1 MNALSMTARGRTLTM
16 YFDTAAWLEVEES
29 FGSMEKLWAKVEA
42 DETPMKIQLQLAAIV
57 ANAGERKAGREPDI
71 TPEWLRD
78 NLSPKQ
84 ARKANTLAKMA
95 VSLGLKRETADDDDE
110 TGDIDVTAKELLK
123 KKPDQLPQENA

>member
-1 MNALSMTARGRTLTM
+1 MSVLSITAKGRTLTM
-16 YFDTAAWLEVEES
+16 YFDLAAWLEVEET
-29 FGSMEKLWAKVEA
+29 FGSLEKLWAKVDA
-42 DETPMKIQLQLAAIV
+42 DDEPMKTQLQLAAIV

-71 TPEWLRD
+71 TTEWLRD

-84 ARKANTLAKMA
+84 ARTINTLAKIAM
-95 VSLGLKRETADDDDE
+95 SLGLKRETADDDDE